1 MVNKIL
7 VLVFIF
13 FCFELG
19 IFLIIFPW
27 SQYWD
32 NNFFLFHLAFL
43 RPLVLNNY
51 FRGAVA
57 GLGVV
62 DLALGFW
69 EATNFKATVRMLDQ
83 KTENHP

>member
-19 IFLIIFPW
+19 IFLIVFPW

-32 NNFFLFHLAFL
+32 NNFFLFHFAFL
-43 RPLVLNNY
+43 RPLILNNY
-51 FRGAVA
+51 FRGAVT

-62 DLALGFW
+62 DLALGFL
-69 EATNFKATVRMLDQ
+69 EAVNFRATVDMLDQ
-83 KTENHP
+83 KTESHQ

>member
-32 NNFFLFHLAFL
+32 NNFFLYYFPFL
-43 RPLVLNNY
+43 RPLILNNF
-51 FRGAVA
+51 FRGAVT
-57 GLGVV
+57 GLGFV

-69 EATNFKATVRMLDQ
+69 EALSFKTTVNMLDQ
-83 KTENHP
+83 KTEIHQ